1 MGCRARHS
9 CPGAPCPAGG
19 RHVKETR
26 SDIFAPHPALSGKK
40 GPQCSPSWACGL
52 TVTRLLVTGP
62 RLPPPSH
69 SGAEPLIPEL
79 SGQHEDQTAICVD
92 HLRDS

>member
-9 CPGAPCPAGG
+9 CPGAPCPAGE

-52 TVTRLLVTGP
+52 TVTGFWSQARGC
-62 RLPPPSH
+62 PPLSVPTLTFRRRAPH
-69 SGAEPLIPEL
+69 PGAER
-79 SGQHEDQTAICVD
+79 AA
-92 HLRDS
+92 

>member
-9 CPGAPCPAGG
+9 CPGAPCPAGE

-62 RLPPPSH
+62 RLPSALCPHPHIQAQSPS
-69 SGAEPLIPEL
+69 SR
-79 SGQHEDQTAICVD
+79 S
-92 HLRDS
+92 

>member
-9 CPGAPCPAGG
+9 YPGAPCPAGG

-62 RLPPPSH
+62 RLPSALCPHPHIQAQSPS
-69 SGAEPLIPEL
+69 SR
-79 SGQHEDQTAICVD
+79 S
-92 HLRDS
+92 